1 MSETGSGHKENLY
14 SVDPNETATALSQ
27 DDRHDDVKQDF
38 DTGAK
43 AWLQVIGSF
52 FLYFNSW

>member
-1 MSETGSGHKENLY
+1 MGETGSGYKENLY
-14 SVDPNETATALSQ
+14 SVDPNETTTALPQ

-38 DTGAK
+38 NTGIR
-43 AWLQVIGSF
+43 AWLQVLGSF